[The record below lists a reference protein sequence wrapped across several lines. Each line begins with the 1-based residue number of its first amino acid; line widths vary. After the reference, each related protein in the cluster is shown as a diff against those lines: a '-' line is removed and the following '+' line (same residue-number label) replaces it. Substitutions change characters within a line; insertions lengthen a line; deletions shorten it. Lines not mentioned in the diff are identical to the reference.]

1 MYQWCPVMSDM
12 ARPTSDID
20 LHTYEVQTHDEILA
34 LFGREVAVQDD
45 DGFSFEIAKTAELEH
60 EHS

>member
-1 MYQWCPVMSDM
+1 MSDM